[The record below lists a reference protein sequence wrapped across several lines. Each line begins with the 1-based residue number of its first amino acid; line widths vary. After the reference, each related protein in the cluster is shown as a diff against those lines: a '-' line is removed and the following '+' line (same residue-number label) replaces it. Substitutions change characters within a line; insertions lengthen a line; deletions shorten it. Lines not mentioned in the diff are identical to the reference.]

1 MATSYPFKPIVTD
14 GLITYIDAINR
25 KSYNGGTQSTDIV
38 CLSIGSLNN
47 GVDYS
52 NGSFILDGI
61 DDFIEFADVYNIN
74 GLSELTISF
83 WVKPINNTGGFV
95 SYWWTEDP
103 NGGGIEIEI
112 YNGII
117 YIAFYSSIYF
127 YTNQVVSIDEWCH
140 YNVIYNGNAG
150 DVDRIKLII
159 NNIEYSLSYSGVI
172 PITIQDAK
180 SLKIGVINDR
190 YINALI
196 PNTMIYNRVLT
207 SDDIL
212 QNYNA
217 LKNKF
222 I

>member
-1 MATSYPFKPIVTD
+1 MATSFPFKPIVTD
-14 GLITYIDAINR
+14 GLITYIDAINI
-25 KSYNGGTQSTDIV
+25 KSYNSGTQSVDMIG
-38 CLSIGSLNN
+38 LSTGNLNN
-47 GVDYS
+47 GVGYS

-61 DDFIEFADVYNIN
+61 DDFIEFVDVYNIN

-83 WVKPINNTGGFV
+83 WTNTSSNTSGFV

-112 YNGII
+112 YNGIV

-127 YTNQVVSIDEWCH
+127 YTNQVVSINDWCH
-140 YNVIYNGNAG
+140 YTIVYNGNVTDA
-150 DVDRIKLII
+150 DKVKLII
-159 NNIEYSLSYSGVI
+159 NDVEYNLSYAGII
-172 PITIQDAK
+172 PTTIQDAK

-190 YINALI
+190 YASASI
-196 PNTMIYNRVLT
+196 PNTMIYNRALT
-207 SDDIL
+207 SDEIL

-217 LKNKF
+217 QKNRF